1 MTPENSTH
9 RSCPRGHA
17 VPDQSPDCPVC
28 GEPVNQADAEETR
41 GRSLWDL
48 MGQPDGDA
56 SPSDST
62 NSDQQQSPTEE
73 NAEPGHQD
81 IEPPQEDQGGTEP
94 LRSRGLWG
102 MMQQGQDDPG
112 DAAEETMPQLPEIE
126 PMELAEATEVEAT
139 EVETTEVKTGGDDPE
154 QASMVTGQNLSRSCR
169 TSLVTGI
176 AATLLA
182 GLGLVPP
189 VIWTSLPALLAG
201 LVAVYTG
208 LVGASETRSS
218 PDRLRGWREAVIGI
232 GLGTLGMFLP
242 RLLQMLA
249 VA

>member
-1 MTPENSTH
+1 MTPEDSTH

-56 SPSDST
+56 SPSNST
-62 NSDQQQSPTEE
+62 NSDQQQTATDEI
-73 NAEPGHQD
+73 AEPGHQD
-81 IEPPQEDQGGTEP
+81 IEPPQEDQVGTEP

-102 MMQQGQDDPG
+102 MMQQGQGDPD
-112 DAAEETMPQLPEIE
+112 DAAEENMPQLPEVE
-126 PMELAEATEVEAT
+126 PMELAEATEVDI
-139 EVETTEVKTGGDDPE
+139 GGDDPK
-154 QASMVTGQNLSRSCR
+154 QASIVTGQKLSRSCR

>member
-126 PMELAEATEVEAT
+126 PMELAEATEVETT
-139 EVETTEVKTGGDDPE
+139 EVETGGDDPE

-218 PDRLRGWREAVIGI
+218 PDRLRGWREAVTGI

>member
-1 MTPENSTH
+1 MTPEHSTH
-9 RSCPRGHA
+9 RSCSRGHE
-17 VPDQSPDCPVC
+17 VPDQSQVCPVC
-28 GEPVNQADAEETR
+28 GEPVGQDAPEETR

-48 MGQPDGDA
+48 MGQPDGVA
-56 SPSDST
+56 APPSNSTDS
-62 NSDQQQSPTEE
+62 DPQQPAIEE
-73 NAEPGHQD
+73 TAEPDHQD
-81 IEPPQEDQGGTEP
+81 TQPPPEDQVGTEP

-102 MMQQGQDDPG
+102 MMQQGQEVPG
-112 DAAEETMPQLPEIE
+112 DAAEDTMPQLPEVE
-126 PMELAEATEVEAT
+126 PMELAEATET
-139 EVETTEVKTGGDDPE
+139 ETGWNGSENDRE
-154 QASMVTGQNLSRSCR
+154 QAPMVAVRTLSRSCR

-189 VIWTSLPALLAG
+189 VIWTSLPALLSG

-242 RLLQMLA
+242 RLLQMLG

>member
-1 MTPENSTH
+1 
-9 RSCPRGHA
+9 
-17 VPDQSPDCPVC
+17 VC

-62 NSDQQQSPTEE
+62 NSDQQQSPTGE

-81 IEPPQEDQGGTEP
+81 IEPPPEDQGGTEP

-112 DAAEETMPQLPEIE
+112 DAAEENMPQLPEIE
-126 PMELAEATEVEAT
+126 PMELAEATEVENG
-139 EVETTEVKTGGDDPE
+139 EVENGGDDPE
-154 QASMVTGQNLSRSCR
+154 QASMVTVQNLSRSCR
-169 TSLVTGI
+169 TSLVTGV

-242 RLLQMLA
+242 RFLQMLD

>member
-1 MTPENSTH
+1 
-9 RSCPRGHA
+9 
-17 VPDQSPDCPVC
+17 VC

-48 MGQPDGDA
+48 MGQPDDDT
-56 SPSDST
+56 SPSNST
-62 NSDQQQSPTEE
+62 NSDQQQSATEE
-73 NAEPGHQD
+73 SAEPGHQD
-81 IEPPQEDQGGTEP
+81 IEPPQEDQVGTEP

-102 MMQQGQDDPG
+102 MMQQGQGEPG
-112 DAAEETMPQLPEIE
+112 DAAEENMPQLPEVE
-126 PMELAEATEVEAT
+126 PMELAEATEI
-139 EVETTEVKTGGDDPE
+139 ETGGDGTGDDPE
-154 QASMVTGQNLSRSCR
+154 QASIVTGQTLSRSCR

-218 PDRLRGWREAVIGI
+218 PDRLRGWREAVTGI

-242 RLLQMLA
+242 RLLQMLD

>member
-1 MTPENSTH
+1 MWARVNSTH

-56 SPSDST
+56 SPSNST

-112 DAAEETMPQLPEIE
+112 VAAEETMPQLPEIE
-126 PMELAEATEVEAT
+126 PMELAEATEVE
-139 EVETTEVKTGGDDPE
+139 TGGDDPE

-208 LVGASETRSS
+208 LVGAGETRSS

-249 VA
+249 GA

>member
-126 PMELAEATEVEAT
+126 PMELAEATEVET
-139 EVETTEVKTGGDDPE
+139 GGDETGGDDPE

>member
-62 NSDQQQSPTEE
+62 NSDQQQSPTGE

-81 IEPPQEDQGGTEP
+81 IEPPPEDQGGTEP

-102 MMQQGQDDPG
+102 MMQQGQGDPDG
-112 DAAEETMPQLPEIE
+112 VVEENMPQLPEVE
-126 PMELAEATEVEAT
+126 PMELAEATEVET
-139 EVETTEVKTGGDDPE
+139 GETDPE
-154 QASMVTGQNLSRSCR
+154 QAPIVTGQKLSRSCR
-169 TSLVTGI
+169 TSLITGI

>member
-1 MTPENSTH
+1 MTPEDSTH
-9 RSCPRGHA
+9 RRCSRGHA

-48 MGQPDGDA
+48 MGQPDDDT
-56 SPSDST
+56 SPSNST

-81 IEPPQEDQGGTEP
+81 IEPPQEDQVGTEP

-112 DAAEETMPQLPEIE
+112 DAAEENMPQLPEVE
-126 PMELAEATEVEAT
+126 PMELAEATEVETT
-139 EVETTEVKTGGDDPE
+139 EVETGGDDPE

>member
-112 DAAEETMPQLPEIE
+112 VAAEETMPQLPEIE
-126 PMELAEATEVEAT
+126 PMELAEATEVE
-139 EVETTEVKTGGDDPE
+139 TGGDDPE

>member
-1 MTPENSTH
+1 MTPQDSTH

-48 MGQPDGDA
+48 MGQPEGDA
-56 SPSDST
+56 SPSNST
-62 NSDQQQSPTEE
+62 NSDQQQTATEE
-73 NAEPGHQD
+73 IADPGQQD
-81 IEPPQEDQGGTEP
+81 IEPSQEDQAGTEP

-102 MMQQGQDDPG
+102 MMQQGQGDPDG
-112 DAAEETMPQLPEIE
+112 VVEENMPQLPEVE

-139 EVETTEVKTGGDDPE
+139 EVETGEDDPE
-154 QASMVTGQNLSRSCR
+154 QASIVTGQKLSRSCR

-242 RLLQMLA
+242 RFLQMLD

>member
-112 DAAEETMPQLPEIE
+112 VAAEETMPQLPEIE
-126 PMELAEATEVEAT
+126 PMELAEATEVET
-139 EVETTEVKTGGDDPE
+139 GEVETGGDDPE

-242 RLLQMLA
+242 RLLQILA

>member
-1 MTPENSTH
+1 MWARVNSTH

-112 DAAEETMPQLPEIE
+112 VAAEETMPQLPEIE
-126 PMELAEATEVEAT
+126 PMELAEATEVE
-139 EVETTEVKTGGDDPE
+139 TGGDDPE

-208 LVGASETRSS
+208 LVGAGETRSS

>member
-126 PMELAEATEVEAT
+126 PMELAEATEVE
-139 EVETTEVKTGGDDPE
+139 TGGDDPE